1 MPSVAFINKMDV
13 DGADFFG
20 TIERMRELFGKGIMP
35 LQIPIGE
42 GANFEGVVDVAKMTA
57 FTYKDGQPTEIA
69 VPAHLI
75 EKAQC
80 HISYWLRSSIGS
92 YDPLHARCN

>member
-1 MPSVAFINKMDV
+1 
-13 DGADFFG
+13 
-20 TIERMRELFGKGIMP
+20 MP

-75 EKAQC
+75 EKG
-80 HISYWLRSSIGS
+80 SRNSGNDRRSRG
-92 YDPLHARCN
+92 

>member
-1 MPSVAFINKMDV
+1 MDV

-42 GANFEGVVDVAKMTA
+42 GAK
-57 FTYKDGQPTEIA
+57 
-69 VPAHLI
+69 L
-75 EKAQC
+75 
-80 HISYWLRSSIGS
+80 
-92 YDPLHARCN
+92 

>member
-1 MPSVAFINKMDV
+1 
-13 DGADFFG
+13 
-20 TIERMRELFGKGIMP
+20 MP

-69 VPAHLI
+69 VPVTLSKRTQ
-75 EKAQC
+75 EN
-80 HISYWLRSSIGS
+80 SGNDRRSRG
-92 YDPLHARCN
+92 